1 MGKAPGRQS
10 DFGEAPF
17 AMLTSAPPTIC
28 FVPLMRDLHVFKILP
43 GTF

>member
-10 DFGEAPF
+10 DFVETSV

-28 FVPLMRDLHVFKILP
+28 FVPLMRNLHVLKILP